1 MLINLTDVLT
11 SEGKE
16 ERLQAEVELTDIHC
30 KMGDFPILKKLR

>member
-16 ERLQAEVELTDIHC
+16 ERLQAEVELTEDR
-30 KMGDFPILKKLR
+30 KSVV